1 MATKIAIEVD
11 VKTKDAASEIDEL
24 KQQMEDLQA
33 TTKELK
39 SKMEAGFKAGEKGAE
54 SASKGMKG
62 FGSSIGTVLKSLGL
76 IAIAA
81 EVFNFIKDLLMK
93 NQKVADALGVV
104 FKTIEVLFNEMF
116 KAVEPLGKAI
126 MDAFENPQ
134 QAIKDL
140 ITGVFN
146 RFITSIKGIG
156 VVAEGVG
163 IQIKGA
169 FTLDWDEVQRGLQ
182 QTAQAVAQVVSGYDI
197 EQQHA
202 FVDGI
207 VGAGTAAFDT
217 ATRIQE
223 LTNEVKLA
231 EAQQQLLLFQYQREA
246 ELQRQIRDDVSK
258 TIEERQEANIR
269 LGGILDEQA
278 TEEKKLFDK
287 RKELA
292 VLELSIN
299 EESVDAQIEVIN
311 SEKELADLRERITGQ
326 RSEQLTNANS
336 LIAENVALLKEQKK
350 AAEEEAQAEADA
362 AYAIAEAKIA
372 AEDLLEAYKAERES
386 MSAEEMMQAE
396 INAALAA
403 EELKFQA
410 AVNAAT
416 EMGILQ
422 EEIDQLE
429 LDRID
434 ERLRLENE
442 IRAKYA
448 EQEIALEE
456 QIAKD
461 KKAIQDKSNTDA
473 IKAEVDLK
481 NAKIQAAQSTANALG
496 QIAGFLEQQGEA
508 GVQAAKGF
516 AIAELAINT
525 AMAISAAIAG
535 ATGAA
540 ATPPTPAT
548 PFLQVAYIASMV
560 GSVVSAVAQA
570 QNILGGVPGPSG
582 GNITGGVSA
591 PAAPSVSTLAT
602 STTEITNADAAQMAP
617 VQAFV
622 VESQLSGSQENV
634 QQIQNQAT
642 FGTSG

>member
-182 QTAQAVAQVVSGYDI
+182 QTAQGLVQVATAMDI
-197 EQQHA
+197 EQQNA

-299 EESVDAQIEVIN
+299 EESIDAQVGVIN
-311 SEKELADLRERITGQ
+311 AEKELADLRERITGQ

-372 AEDLLEAYKAERES
+372 AENLLEAYLAERQS

-481 NAKIQAAQSTANALG
+481 NAKIGAAQATANALG

-508 GVQAAKGF
+508 GVQAAKAF
-516 AIAELAINT
+516 AVAELAINT
-525 AMAISAAIAG
+525 AVAISTAIAG
-535 ATGAA
+535 ATSAA
-540 ATPPTPAT
+540 AAGGPAA

-560 GSVVSAVAQA
+560 GSVVAAVAQA
-570 QNILGGVPGPSG
+570 QQILGGVPGPSG

-602 STTEITNADAAQMAP
+602 STTEITNAEAAQMAP

-622 VESQLSGSQENV
+622 VESQLSGSQENI

-642 FGTSG
+642 FGLTG

>member
-11 VKTKDAASEIDEL
+11 VKTKGATAEIDEL
-24 KQQMEDLQA
+24 KQQMEELQA

-62 FGSSIGTVLKSLGL
+62 FGSSIGNVLKSLGL

-81 EVFNFIKDLLMK
+81 EVFMFLKDLLMK
-93 NQKVADALGVV
+93 NQKVADALGIV
-104 FKTIEVLFNEMF
+104 FKTIEVLFNQLF
-116 KAVEPLGKAI
+116 KAVEPLGDAL
-126 MDAFENPQ
+126 MAAFENPQ
-134 QAIKDL
+134 QALEDLWSAIKTNFL
-140 ITGVFN
+140 N
-146 RFITSIKGIG
+146 RIKGIA
-156 VVAEGVG
+156 VAAEGVG
-163 IQIKGA
+163 KVIQGA
-169 FTLDWDEVQRGLQ
+169 FSLDWDMVTEGMQQYGQALVQVTTGL
-182 QTAQAVAQVVSGYDI
+182 DI
-197 EQQHA
+197 EQQNA
-202 FVDGI
+202 FVNGV

-258 TIEERQEANIR
+258 TIGERQNANIR

-362 AYAIAEAKIA
+362 AYTIAEAKIA
-372 AEDLLEAYKAERES
+372 AEDLLEAYKAERQS
-386 MSAEEMMQAE
+386 MSAEEMMQKE
-396 INAALAA
+396 IDDALKA

-410 AVNAAT
+410 ALNAAT
-416 EMGILQ
+416 EMGILE

-434 ERLRLENE
+434 ERLRLEND

-448 EQEIALEE
+448 EQEIALAE

-481 NAKIQAAQSTANALG
+481 NAKIGAAQATASALG
-496 QIAGFLEQQGEA
+496 QIAGLIQQQGEA
-508 GVQAAKGF
+508 GVAAAKAF
-516 AIAELAINT
+516 AVAELAINT
-525 AMAISAAIAG
+525 AVAISSAIAG

-540 ATPPTPAT
+540 STPPTPAT
-548 PFLQVAYIASMV
+548 PFLQVMYIATMV
-560 GSVVSAVAQA
+560 GSIVSAVAQA
-570 QNILGGVPGPSG
+570 QSILGGVPGPSG
-582 GNITGGVSA
+582 GNVTGGVSA
-591 PAAPSVSTLAT
+591 PSAPSVSTLAT
-602 STTEITNADAAQMAP
+602 STTEITNAEAAQLAP

-622 VESQLSGSQENV
+622 VESQLSGSQENI

-642 FGTSG
+642 FGLTG